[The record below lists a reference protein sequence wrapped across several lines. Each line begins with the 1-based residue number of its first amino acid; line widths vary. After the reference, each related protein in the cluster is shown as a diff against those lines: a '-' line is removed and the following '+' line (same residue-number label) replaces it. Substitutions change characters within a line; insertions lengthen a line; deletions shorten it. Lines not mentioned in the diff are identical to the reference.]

1 MQLQSDPS
9 GSRLET
15 TTVTKSPSFEEN
27 LLAEKKN
34 SADDHDL
41 PPSKV
46 AVVVN
51 GSGTTTSST
60 SSIKNFD
67 SKSNDVNEI
76 IKDDKNS
83 SAENDAGL
91 GDVATLTND
100 DDTLNNTNANTNN
113 DEANGGHCPH
123 NNNSTTIDA
132 NISTNDK
139 ANAKEIA
146 IDTPTRRNSRQIKK
160 RREDGFFYAQD
171 DKKEGTTTVVEK
183 KLKTLTSNEIDQQQQ
198 HDNLQTQSAAI
209 SSCSIGTDKSK
220 QQSHVR
226 QQQVSDEG
234 PYQPTKKQRTSQ
246 KCPINDTI
254 LIQIPLSVT
263 ADLGVAMKRTRKKRT
278 KRIKRW
284 LRMHE
289 KDDGGPRGKS
299 ATSLSCNNEMD
310 TTTGDITTKKGKTE
324 QGSEKERCAKDDDDL
339 GGVGDEGDEEDDED
353 DDNTGPMDKK
363 QYGSIV
369 DYLEAKYVRGVMIDD
384 YDEKEARKK
393 KKRKVKAAAS
403 ENDGE
408 DNNDE
413 EEDSEKEGSIYS
425 SDDGFIDDSLLN
437 EEVVDQLIASRSY
450 GMTQIE
456 EEARRRA
463 KQREKKGG
471 QEAQGDKKDDE
482 LLNGED
488 ASDDNDDEGS
498 AAISAA
504 ELDFDDGFFV
514 NLGDLEM
521 AEGWSGDHDV
531 IMSPMKNINRKRAYN
546 KKSATTSSNANKL
559 DTKIAKKKNVKAKA
573 APPGGVKKKLVK
585 DTTKKLMKD
594 EKSDSDKAKIKKTKK
609 SENGSV
615 VKKKKK
621 ADKEGGKV
629 GNDKSPL
636 SKKKPES
643 SSSPKNNAT
652 SMADTSSNAK
662 SPKAS
667 GVTTNKPSKSKSLS
681 PPKEKVKKP
690 MSKEK
695 EKATQLRM
703 IYKRRYNS
711 CLKLI
716 EKMTSEDLPRKPKT
730 KNTMKVSVNIPVDKE
745 IGDDLTFGN
754 PNVPG
759 QKLKVQIPK
768 NADMEKRR
776 FVVSIPAPK
785 VTEPVVVRE
794 NNFTQAFREALSNYS
809 DAFDEW
815 CNAEGEHNDSL
826 PADKRKQFKPGVE
839 KLKKFDDMANEFPKN
854 LATPVDASCLRKIA
868 KKERN
873 NKSRRERRKSGGSTT
888 AAGGAKVK
896 IEQKQNELEV
906 HIPHKGRDFPTI
918 SFDMRD
924 FS

>member
-1 MQLQSDPS
+1 MVVVGEPPPPISNLQLQSDLL
-9 GSRLET
+9 GSSLET
-15 TTVTKSPSFEEN
+15 KMATITPSLEEN

-34 SADDHDL
+34 SADDDHDTP
-41 PPSKV
+41 PPSKDID
-46 AVVVN
+46 AAVVN
-51 GSGTTTSST
+51 GSGTTTSSNL
-60 SSIKNFD
+60 SIKKID
-67 SKSNDVNEI
+67 SNSSEDNEI
-76 IKDDKNS
+76 MTDDKNC
-83 SAENDAGL
+83 SAENATSL

-100 DDTLNNTNANTNN
+100 DDTLNTINANN
-113 DEANGGHCPH
+113 DEANGGNCLH
-123 NNNSTTIDA
+123 NNDSTTIDA

-139 ANAKEIA
+139 DISKVTAV
-146 IDTPTRRNSRQIKK
+146 DTPTRRNSRLIRK

-171 DKKEGTTTVVEK
+171 DKKDGAVLDK
-183 KLKTLTSNEIDQQQQ
+183 KLKTGTSNELDQQQQQ
-198 HDNLQTQSAAI
+198 HDGTQTKTTATI
-209 SSCSIGTDKSK
+209 SSSSISTDKSK
-220 QQSHVR
+220 QQPSHLDI
-226 QQQVSDEG
+226 QQQISEEG
-234 PYQPTKKQRTSQ
+234 PSQPPKKKRTSH

-263 ADLGVAMKRTRKKRT
+263 ADLGVAMKRTRKKRS

-289 KDDGGPRGKS
+289 KDDGGPRGRSEDGAATTKS
-299 ATSLSCNNEMD
+299 TSLSSNTEMG
-310 TTTGDITTKKGKTE
+310 TTTGDSTTKKGKME
-324 QGSEKERCAKDDDDL
+324 QGSEKERCAKDDDDDDL
-339 GGVGDEGDEEDDED
+339 DGVGDEDDGEDEED

-393 KKRKVKAAAS
+393 KKRKVNAAAS
-403 ENDGE
+403 ENDGG

-437 EEVVDQLIASRSY
+437 EEVVEQLIASRSY

-463 KQREKKGG
+463 KQREEKEG
-471 QEAQGDKKDDE
+471 QEAQRNKKVDE

-488 ASDDNDDEGS
+488 RSDDNDDEVS

-504 ELDFDDGFFV
+504 ESDFDDGFFV

-531 IMSPMKNINRKRAYN
+531 IMSPMKNKNKKRAYN
-546 KKSATTSSNANKL
+546 KKTSTTSSNTNKL
-559 DTKIAKKKNVKAKA
+559 DSKVKKKKAVKAKA

-585 DTTKKLMKD
+585 DATKKLLKD
-594 EKSDSDKAKIKKTKK
+594 AKSDSDKAKINKTKK
-609 SENGSV
+609 SENGIV
-615 VKKKKK
+615 VKKKKN

-629 GNDKSPL
+629 GNDKSPM
-636 SKKKPES
+636 SKMKPES
-643 SSSPKNNAT
+643 SSSPKNKAT
-652 SMADTSSNAK
+652 ATADSSNAK

-667 GVTTNKPSKSKSLS
+667 AVTTNKPSKSKSLS

-695 EKATQLRM
+695 EKAAQLRM

-711 CLKLI
+711 CIKLI

-730 KNTMKVSVNIPVDKE
+730 KNTMKVSVNIPADKE
-745 IGDDLTFGN
+745 IGDDLTFGCVYALACSCFVLSFEIDANSRSSNLSTISMKRCRN

-794 NNFTQAFREALSNYS
+794 NNFSQAFREALSNYS

-815 CNAEGEHNDSL
+815 CNAEGWFSL
-826 PADKRKQFKPGVE
+826 ILLSGP
-839 KLKKFDDMANEFPKN
+839 FP
-854 LATPVDASCLRKIA
+854 S
-868 KKERN
+868 
-873 NKSRRERRKSGGSTT
+873 
-888 AAGGAKVK
+888 
-896 IEQKQNELEV
+896 
-906 HIPHKGRDFPTI
+906 
-918 SFDMRD
+918 
-924 FS
+924 